1 MKKRF
6 TDGQIIQMLKEQEVG
21 EKTADLCRRY
31 GISQAVRRCSNE
43 HLHPVLYVNSLA
55 RSAELTT

>member
-6 TDGQIIQMLKEQEVG
+6 IDEQIIQMLKEQEAG

-31 GISQAVRRCSNE
+31 V
-43 HLHPVLYVNSLA
+43 
-55 RSAELTT
+55 

>member
-21 EKTADLCRRY
+21 EKTSDLCRRY
-31 GISQAVRRCSNE
+31 GISQATFYKHKSKYGGMHCTTG
-43 HLHPVLYVNSLA
+43 HSL
-55 RSAELTT
+55 E